1 VARNRRRTES
11 SAAAAARR
19 QRGDPW
25 PRNRTGI
32 VSWWQDHVRIARET
46 MHFVSARLGT
56 SLLVWL
62 LVGIALALPA
72 GLLLLQL
79 NLANMTTAWDGR
91 PGLSIYFD
99 LGVDDKTIAA
109 VSAKLAARSEIEGVK
124 VTSSEQA
131 LAEFQSYTSLAD
143 ALDLLEENPLPASL
157 RATLVSGSSLA
168 DLEVA
173 AAAVSSMA
181 GVAEVVVEKTWLERV
196 IDISRVV
203 SRLGMILGALF
214 GVGAVLVTA
223 TSVRL
228 AIEARLEELRVLK
241 LVGATDSQI
250 RRPFLYFG
258 AVYGVGGGLVAAML
272 ISLCLVAIETP
283 LANLLGSYGRDLETA
298 GFDPVFLSGLLL
310 MGGML
315 GVAGALLA
323 ARQRLTDLEIL

>member
-1 VARNRRRTES
+1 
-11 SAAAAARR
+11 
-19 QRGDPW
+19 
-25 PRNRTGI
+25 
-32 VSWWQDHVRIARET
+32 
-46 MHFVSARLGT
+46 MHFVSTRLGT

-79 NLANMTTAWDGR
+79 NLADMTTAWDGR
-91 PGLSIYFD
+91 PGLSVYFD
-99 LGVDDKTIAA
+99 LGVDSETVAA
-109 VSAKLAARSEIEGVK
+109 VAAELAERDEIEHVR
-124 VTSSEQA
+124 VTSSAEA
-131 LAEFQSYTSLAD
+131 LEEFQSYTSLAD
-143 ALDLLEENPLPASL
+143 ALDLLNENPLPASL
-157 RATLVSGSSLA
+157 RATLVPGSSLA
-168 DLEVA
+168 DLDLVA
-173 AAAVSSMA
+173 GMVGGVR

-203 SRLGMILGALF
+203 SRLGMILGVLF

-241 LVGATDSQI
+241 LVGATDRQI

-258 AVYGVGGGLVAAML
+258 AFYGLGGGLVAAML

-283 LANLLGSYGRDLETA
+283 LSNLLGSYGREVETT
-298 GFDPVFLSGLLL
+298 GFDPIFLSGLLL
-310 MGGML
+310 MGGFL

>member
-1 VARNRRRTES
+1 M
-11 SAAAAARR
+11 
-19 QRGDPW
+19 GF
-25 PRNRTGI
+25 

-79 NLANMTTAWDGR
+79 NLADMTTAWDGR
-91 PGLSIYFD
+91 PGLSVYFE
-99 LGVDDKTIAA
+99 LGADDEAIDA
-109 VSAKLAARSEIEGVK
+109 VAARLAQTEQIEGVRL
-124 VTSSEQA
+124 TSSDDA
-131 LAEFQSYTSLAD
+131 LAEFESYTSLAD
-143 ALDLLEENPLPASL
+143 ALDLLQENPLPASL

-168 DLEVA
+168 DLELVA
-173 AAAVSSMA
+173 GTLVGVP

-241 LVGATDSQI
+241 LVGATDRQI

-258 AVYGVGGGLVAAML
+258 AFYGLGGGLVAAML

-283 LANLLGSYGRDLETA
+283 LSNLLGSYGRDVETA
-298 GFDPVFLSGLLL
+298 GFDPIFLSGLLL
-310 MGGML
+310 MGGFL